1 MLFLHDCF
9 PYKHVLN
16 REKGKM
22 ARSSSCFRSLVLFL
36 LEHFLLPLVEIN
48 FSVKYGLLKF
58 KNCRASRSFVL
69 YTPQKTLWHFFM
81 FFFLLDSL
89 CFITMCFPGTQLLTS
104 YFENHVIIH
113 VGQAGFIVA
122 WAREFT
128 KIITPWALTVTLR
141 TLTWNYEI
149 GKADRDCS
157 FHKFWRRKFLG
168 LCWKVKWTKFSQN
181 VLTIF
186 SPVIKFHWISSRASD
201 NITENLGLTSPQ
213 FLTSLG
219 RFT

>member
-1 MLFLHDCF
+1 
-9 PYKHVLN
+9 
-16 REKGKM
+16 M

-149 GKADRDCS
+149 GKARQRL
-157 FHKFWRRKFLG
+157 W
-168 LCWKVKWTKFSQN
+168 FSQ
-181 VLTIF
+181 VLEAQIF
-186 SPVIKFHWISSRASD
+186 RALLKGQVNKIFTECFN
-201 NITENLGLTSPQ
+201 NIFASHKV
-213 FLTSLG
+213 SLNFIEG
-219 RFT
+219 FR